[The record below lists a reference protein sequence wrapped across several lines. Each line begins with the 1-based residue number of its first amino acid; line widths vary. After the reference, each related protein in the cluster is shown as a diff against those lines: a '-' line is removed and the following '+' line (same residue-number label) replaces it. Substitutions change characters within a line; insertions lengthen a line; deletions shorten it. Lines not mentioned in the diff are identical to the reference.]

1 MDNSGF
7 LWAITIFVAIAAV
20 SMIAQAVATIRM
32 FRAVQA
38 LQDKVL
44 PLIPKT
50 ESLLETTR
58 ESLAETRKQVAEL
71 SAKTNAILD
80 STRTQLVRIDEVMS
94 DATTRAK
101 AQLERI
107 DLVMGDTVNRVH
119 ETVSLLHNGV
129 LRPVRELNGI
139 SAGLRAAVGAF
150 FGGGRRSSSSVPVT
164 HDEEMFI

>member
-1 MDNSGF
+1 MENSGF
-7 LWAITIFVAIAAV
+7 LWAITLFVAIAAI
-20 SMIAQAVATIRM
+20 SMIAQAVATFRM
-32 FRAVQA
+32 YRAVQA

-50 ESLLETTR
+50 ESLLESTR
-58 ESLAETRKQVAEL
+58 ETIVDTRKQMAEL
-71 SAKTNAILD
+71 SAKTSEILD
-80 STRTQLVRIDEVMS
+80 STRTQLFRIDEVML
-94 DATTRAK
+94 DATSRAK

-119 ETVSLLHNGV
+119 ETVTMLHNGV

-139 SAGLRAAVGAF
+139 SAGIRAAVGAI
-150 FGGGRRSSSSVPVT
+150 FGGGRRSPAAPVT